1 MSGRR
6 REAVLVESKR
16 YGFAPQRFLWRGR
29 RYQVQ
34 EVLRCWTET
43 RGTGSSRV
51 EQRWFRVRCEDQIL
65 DIAQDLLSSAWS
77 IERVQ
82 PQLRSLLRR
91 CPEWA

>member
-1 MSGRR
+1 MRGRQ

-29 RYQVQ
+29 RHQVQ

-43 RGTGSSRV
+43 RGAGSARV
-51 EQRWFRVRCEDQIL
+51 ERRWFRVRCEDQVL

-77 IERVQ
+77 IEQVE
-82 PQLRSLLRR
+82 PQHRSLLRR
-91 CPEWA
+91 CPECA